1 MLELF
6 VRTETDY
13 FEYKFSETICKQT
26 SKESEY
32 ILGLNILSP
41 LFSINYVNIE
51 QYTNFKIKENNQ
63 KIKNLF
69 S

>member
-1 MLELF
+1 MLELI

-13 FEYKFSETICKQT
+13 FEYKFSETIWKQT
-26 SKESEY
+26 SKESEN

-41 LFSINYVNIE
+41 LFSINYIKIE
-51 QYTNFKIKENNQ
+51 KYTNFKIKENNQ

>member
-1 MLELF
+1 MLELI

-13 FEYKFSETICKQT
+13 FEYKFSETIWKQT
-26 SKESEY
+26 SKESEN

-41 LFSINYVNIE
+41 LFSINYVKIE
-51 QYTNFKIKENNQ
+51 KYTNFKIKENNQ

>member
-1 MLELF
+1 MLELI

-13 FEYKFSETICKQT
+13 FEYKFSETIWKQT
-26 SKESEY
+26 SKESEN

-41 LFSINYVNIE
+41 LFSINYVKIE
-51 QYTNFKIKENNQ
+51 KYTNFKVKENNQ